1 MKEGWWVQQAVY
13 SSWHSLEFRFGTDS
27 KDGDRRDLAANHF
40 LPAWPDTETGP
51 KQINRNASCEMA
63 CHVGAKRTGTCRGS
77 ARMPPSHSL
86 DIAFR
91 DDHQA
96 TRHDSLLCPDT
107 SDQWCIA
114 GLYAGIRR
122 IPTSGVFW
130 QRILTSVIINKQD
143 TFRPFAAPLCVY
155 PPPFLAIH
163 HCFWPYT
170 FFYFL
175 VFCLSSF

>member
-1 MKEGWWVQQAVY
+1 LLIVQPELFLFISRWKIRCKQVTANEGKMLGAAGCLQQLAY
-13 SSWHSLEFRFGTDS
+13 SLEFRFGTDS
-27 KDGDRRDLAANHF
+27 KDGDSRDLAANHF

-122 IPTSGVFW
+122 IPTSGVF
-130 QRILTSVIINKQD
+130 
-143 TFRPFAAPLCVY
+143 
-155 PPPFLAIH
+155 
-163 HCFWPYT
+163 
-170 FFYFL
+170 
-175 VFCLSSF
+175 